1 LPRLADAPTGL
12 GLLLQPL
19 FFSTED
25 TNVRGLTG
33 NAKHFLSQEDG
44 VITIEYAFVAALIA
58 LVCFV
63 VVQACGASV
72 HALYV
77 DICNQVTQAIGGGAA
92 C

>member
-25 TNVRGLTG
+25 TNVCGLPSI
-33 NAKHFLSQEDG
+33 AKDFLSQESG
-44 VITIEYAFVAALIA
+44 VTTIEYAFVAALIA
-58 LVCFV
+58 MVCFV
-63 VVQACGASV
+63 VVVAFGASV
-72 HALYV
+72 HDLYLDV
-77 DICNQVTQAIGGGAA
+77 CNQVTQAIGGAAA